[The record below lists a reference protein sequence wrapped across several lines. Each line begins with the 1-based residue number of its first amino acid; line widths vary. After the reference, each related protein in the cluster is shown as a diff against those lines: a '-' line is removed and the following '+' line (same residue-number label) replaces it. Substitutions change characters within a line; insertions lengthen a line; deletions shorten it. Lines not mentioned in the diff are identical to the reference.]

1 MSKAYKVRVVVTKTM
16 WVYPEDIEADLNDET
31 DYIPVGNR
39 ELDEFTAIQ
48 YVKGTLV
55 EELRNN
61 PNRGS
66 AEIISIYDSE
76 KKELKTKRKYL

>member
-16 WVYPEDIEADLNDET
+16 WVTQDDIDADTQSGWLPMDT
-31 DYIPVGNR
+31 P
-39 ELDEFTAIQ
+39 ELDEDLAIS
-48 YVKGTLV
+48 YCKGTLI
-55 EELRNN
+55 EELKNN

-76 KKELKTKRKYL
+76 KKELKTKRKYLFK